1 MKKRKVIL
9 VTDGDEHVRRALEW
23 LAKQLG
29 ARCISQSQGNPS
41 RLTGKQ
47 LVELILQTPYDP
59 VFVMFD
65 DSGIIGEGAGEQALR
80 YVATHEQIDVL
91 GAIAVAS
98 DTNNQEWTKVN
109 ICVDYDGNFTSYG
122 VDKEGIAEWEFGR
135 MNGDT
140 VYCLDEL
147 NIPIVVGI
155 GDIGKMRRHDDIHN
169 GCPITRKA
177 IEYILERSK
186 RDENRKLHTDFPEV
200 E

>member
-9 VTDGDEHVRRALEW
+9 VTDGDQHVQRALEK

-41 RLTGKQ
+41 RLTGEQ
-47 LVELILQTPYDP
+47 LVDLILQTPYDP

-91 GAIAVAS
+91 GAVAVAS
-98 DTNNQEWTKVN
+98 DTNNQEWTKVDV
-109 ICVDYDGNFTSYG
+109 CVDYDGNLTTYG
-122 VDKEGIAEWEFGR
+122 VDKEGIPEWEFGR
-135 MNGDT
+135 INGDT
-140 VYCLDEL
+140 VYCLDQL
-147 NIPIVVGI
+147 SIPIIVGI
-155 GDIGKMRRHDDIHN
+155 GDIGKMRRRDDIRS
-169 GCPITRKA
+169 GCRITRKA

-186 RDENRKLHTDFPEV
+186 HDENRKLHTDFSEV